1 MSHSVP
7 IQEVYLT
14 KNVTNPKHRVI
25 SLYAAVYLYFFLPL
39 VYTSCY
45 NNEDIFEGSATKHYI

>member
-45 NNEDIFEGSATKHYI
+45 NNEGIIFEGSVAKY